1 MTIDGAT
8 TQKADN
14 PSRRKVMQ
22 KKRKNNHYAT
32 SKISRY
38 VIKHKMGGGKITLS
52 EGNNWEFKRKRGE
65 LKGRS
70 FQQRHGFSGKPE
82 KTHEC

>member
-38 VIKHKMGGGKITLS
+38 VIKHKMGGVKLRYQKGIT
-52 EGNNWEFKRKRGE
+52 GNSR
-65 LKGRS
+65 
-70 FQQRHGFSGKPE
+70 E
-82 KTHEC
+82 KEES

>member
-14 PSRRKVMQ
+14 PSRRKAMQ

-38 VIKHKMGGGKITLS
+38 VIKHKMGGG
-52 EGNNWEFKRKRGE
+52 
-65 LKGRS
+65 
-70 FQQRHGFSGKPE
+70 
-82 KTHEC
+82 